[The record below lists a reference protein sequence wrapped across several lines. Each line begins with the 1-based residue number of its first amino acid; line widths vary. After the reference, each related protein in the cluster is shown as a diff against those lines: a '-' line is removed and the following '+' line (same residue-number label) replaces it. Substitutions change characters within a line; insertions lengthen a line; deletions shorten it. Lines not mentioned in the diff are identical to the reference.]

1 MNISG
6 IQIPLVPNKLNIFDE
21 NIFFFI
27 VTLGYTSQS
36 QNNISQMI
44 ISSES
49 LKRLENHK

>member
-6 IQIPLVPNKLNIFDE
+6 IRIPLVPYKLNIFDE
-21 NIFFFI
+21 NIFFI